1 MSHWD
6 EIRRRARTQRASA
19 IREAEGDPLAESL
32 LAAAER
38 LTGFE
43 RIGLPAGDSLLDG
56 ADATLDHGMKRVW
69 FNREVE
75 PRLARFYQAH
85 EFAHLWLHPERE
97 DQPEFNLDPEAVEE
111 PFPVGVSRVEGYGP
125 EELREREA
133 NVFAREFLLPTDV
146 LRAWHETDK
155 VGAGSIAEKLGLPKG
170 LVLHQMARALLTP
183 EISPRDVPPSET
195 NEHPL
200 DPSQKDAAHAPRGP
214 LLLEAGPGTGK
225 TRTLVG
231 RIVFLLE
238 QGVPPTAILALT
250 FSNRAAEEMRSRV
263 AEARPADASR
273 IWIGTFHAFGLE
285 LLRRYGVHLGL
296 PARVSVLDPSDSI
309 ALLEGML
316 SDLKLDHYQNLYDPA
331 LYLRDIMAAISR
343 AKDEL
348 VGPGEYATLCESM
361 LAQAATSDEMEAA
374 EKAVEVAHVYK
385 VYQEALNR
393 EHLLDFGDLIYKSVS
408 LLRMHVDVRDTL
420 RSTYRHILIDEYQDV
435 NRASGLFLKELAGA
449 GAGLWVVGDTRQ
461 AIYRFRGAAPAN
473 MRRFGEDFPGAKTKS
488 LRNNYR
494 SQPAILDVLAGL
506 APDML
511 ASRGRPD
518 FVRWEP
524 KRPDSG
530 GRVLMEV
537 ADDITAESGGMA
549 KEIERWRASGIPYSQ
564 QAILCR
570 SHTNL
575 GRVAAEL
582 EGLGVPVLYLGNLF
596 ERPEVRDMLSLL
608 SLTCEPDGR
617 GLVRVARFP
626 EYEVPLNDVLT
637 LLELARERNVLF
649 PDALGLA
656 AAATNISTHGKGGL
670 ALLRRHLEGMR
681 HVRPWTLLTYY
692 LFERSRYLDTL
703 LGDHSVAG
711 QQLLLALYQF
721 LQFVHEQRPA
731 APGKATDAKL
741 RLLRYIRQLEI
752 YGDEKQLRQL
762 PTWADEIEAVRLL
775 TVHASKGLEFQVVY
789 LPILGRGW
797 FPARRQWQPC
807 PPPEGMIVS
816 DNDDHDEEEECLF
829 FVGLSRARDVL
840 CLSRARRYGTQNSN
854 PSGLLDRIT
863 GLLPGSPAGPVT
875 WPSTTPAPIV
885 GAEPTPANEPFAV
898 EDLEVYL
905 RCPRQY
911 FYESVLGLNRRR
923 EDSGYVEFHRC
934 VYRVLRWMAEERA
947 SGKSV
952 SVSAALAYLAE
963 VWQEQGPEEHP
974 YEELYRTSAVNLVER
989 ATRRPHTS
997 QGSATRPTW
1006 EVSVPLGLI
1015 RFSPDHVEVLGDGS
1029 EVVER
1034 LRTGRPT
1041 KSELGKDIYALYVT
1055 AAQMAEPR
1063 VRRGVQ
1069 VRYLSADQ
1077 VVPIDLRP
1085 GPIKTRLNHYNE
1097 AIRGILNQDFTP
1109 KPSYRTC
1116 PRCPHYF
1123 ICPLGEDAQTSP

>member
-6 EIRRRARTQRASA
+6 EIRRRARTQRAA
-19 IREAEGDPLAESL
+19 ALREAGGEPSAESL
-32 LAAAER
+32 LAVAER

-43 RIGLPAGDSLLDG
+43 RIGLPAGDSLLDD
-56 ADATLDHGMKRVW
+56 AEATLDHGMKMVW

-85 EFAHLWLHPERE
+85 EYAHLWLHPERE
-97 DQPEFNLDPEAVEE
+97 NQAEFNLDPEAIEE
-111 PFPVGVSRVEGYGP
+111 PLPVGVSRVEGYGP

-146 LRAWHETDK
+146 LRDWYEADKASASET
-155 VGAGSIAEKLGLPKG
+155 AERLGLPEA
-170 LVLHQMARALLTP
+170 LVLQQMARALLTP
-183 EISPRDVPPSET
+183 EISPPDISPDET
-195 NEHPL
+195 NERPL
-200 DPSQKDAAHAPRGP
+200 DPSQEEAAHAPRGP

-263 AEARPADASR
+263 ADAKPEDASR

-285 LLRRYGVHLGL
+285 LMRRYATHLGL

-316 SDLKLDHYQNLYDPA
+316 SDLNLDHYQNLYDPA

-348 VGPGEYATLCESM
+348 VGPEDYAALGESM
-361 LAQAATSDEMEAA
+361 LAQAVTAEEMEVA
-374 EKAVEVAHVYK
+374 EKVVEVARVYK
-385 VYQEALNR
+385 AYQEVLDR
-393 EHLLDFGDLIYKSVS
+393 EHFLDFGDLISKSVS
-408 LLRMHVDVRDTL
+408 LLRTHADVRDTL
-420 RSTYRHILIDEYQDV
+420 RSTYRHVLVDEYQDV
-435 NRASGLFLKELAGA
+435 NRASGIFLKELAGA

-473 MRRFGEDFPGAKTKS
+473 MRRFGEDFPGAKVKS
-488 LRNNYR
+488 LRYNYR
-494 SQPAILDVLAGL
+494 SQPAILDVFAGL
-506 APDML
+506 APDMR
-511 ASRGRPD
+511 ASRGGPS
-518 FVRWEP
+518 FIRWEP

-537 ADDITAESGGMA
+537 ADDLAAEADGMA
-549 KEIERWRASGIPYSQ
+549 KEIERQRASGIPYSQ

-626 EYEVPLNDVLT
+626 EYEVSLNDVLA
-637 LLELARERNVLF
+637 LVELASERNVPF
-649 PDALGLA
+649 PDALDLA
-656 AAATNISTHGKGGL
+656 VAATTISTQGKEGL
-670 ALLRRHLEGMR
+670 ALLAHHLDGMS
-681 HVRPWTLLTYY
+681 HVRPWTLLTNY

-703 LGDHSVAG
+703 LCDQSVAG

-721 LQFVHEQRPA
+721 LQFAHEQRSA
-731 APGKATDAKL
+731 APGEATDAKL
-741 RLLRYIRQLEI
+741 WLLRYIRQLEI

-762 PTWADEIEAVRLL
+762 PTWADNIEAVRLL
-775 TVHASKGLEFQVVY
+775 TVHASKSLEFQAVY
-789 LPILGRGW
+789 LPVLGRGM
-797 FPARRQWQPC
+797 FPARRQGQPC
-807 PPPEGMIVS
+807 LPPKGMIVS
-816 DNDDHDEEEECLF
+816 NNDDHDEEEECLF

-840 CLSRARRYGTQNSN
+840 CLSRARRYGAQNSN
-854 PSGLLDRIT
+854 ASDLLDRIA
-863 GLLPGSPAGPVT
+863 GLLPGTPSGPVT
-875 WPSTTPAPIV
+875 WPSRALTPVAL
-885 GAEPTPANEPFAV
+885 AEPRPASEPLAA
-898 EDLEVYL
+898 EDLEVYI
-905 RCPRQY
+905 RCPRQF
-911 FYESVLGLNRRR
+911 FYECVLGLSRRR
-923 EDSGYVEFHRC
+923 EDSGYVDFHRC
-934 VYRVLRWMAEERA
+934 VYRVLHWMAEERA
-947 SGKSV
+947 SGNPADEA
-952 SVSAALAYLAE
+952 AALAYLAE
-963 VWQEQGPEEHP
+963 VWKAQGPQEHP
-974 YEELYRTSAVNLVER
+974 FQELYRASAVSLVEL
-989 ATRRPHTS
+989 AARRPFTS

-1015 RFSPDHVEVLGDGS
+1015 RFVPDHVEVLSDGS

-1041 KSELGKDIYALYVT
+1041 KSEVEKDIYALYVT
-1055 AAQMAEPR
+1055 AAQTAEPR
-1063 VRRGVQ
+1063 VRRSVQ

-1077 VVPIDLRP
+1077 VAPINLRP

-1097 AIRGILNQDFTP
+1097 AIRGILRQDFSP
-1109 KPSYRTC
+1109 KPNDRTC

-1123 ICPLGEDAQTSP
+1123 ICPLGEDV

>member
-6 EIRRRARTQRASA
+6 EIRRRARTRRAA
-19 IREAEGDPLAESL
+19 ALREAGGDPSAESL

-75 PRLARFYQAH
+75 PRLALFYQAH
-85 EFAHLWLHPERE
+85 EYAHLWLHPERE
-97 DQPEFNLDPEAVEE
+97 YQPEFNLDPEAVEE
-111 PFPVGVSRVEGYGP
+111 PLPVGLNRVEGYGP

-146 LRAWHETDK
+146 LRGWYEADK
-155 VGAGSIAEKLGLPKG
+155 VSASDTAEKLGLPQA
-170 LVLHQMARALLTP
+170 LVLQQMARALLTP
-183 EISPRDVPPSET
+183 EISSPDISLGET
-195 NEHPL
+195 NERPM
-200 DPSQKDAAHAPRGP
+200 DPSQQEAAHVRRGP

-231 RIVFLLE
+231 RIVYLLE
-238 QGVPPTAILALT
+238 QGVPPTAILVLT
-250 FSNRAAEEMRSRV
+250 FSNRAAEEMRLRV
-263 AEARPADASR
+263 AEAKPEDASR

-285 LLRRYGVHLGL
+285 LLRRYGAHLGL

-316 SDLKLDHYQNLYDPA
+316 SDLRLDHYQNLYDPA
-331 LYLRDIMAAISR
+331 FYLRDIMAAISR

-348 VGPGEYATLCESM
+348 VGPEKYAALGEKM

-374 EKAVEVAHVYK
+374 EKAVEVARVYK
-385 VYQEALNR
+385 AYQDALDR

-408 LLRMHVDVRDTL
+408 LLRTGVDVRDTL
-420 RSTYRHILIDEYQDV
+420 RGTYRHVLVDEYQDV
-435 NRASGLFLKELAGA
+435 NRASGLLLKELVGA
-449 GAGLWVVGDTRQ
+449 GAGLWVVGDTHQ

-473 MRRFGEDFPGAKTKS
+473 MRRFGEDFPGAKIKS
-488 LRNNYR
+488 LRYNYR
-494 SQPAILDVLAGL
+494 SQPAIVDVFAGL
-506 APDML
+506 APNMR
-511 ASRGRPD
+511 ASRGGPI
-518 FVRWEP
+518 FVPWEP

-537 ADDITAESGGMA
+537 ADDLAAEADGMA
-549 KEIERWRASGIPYSQ
+549 KEIERQRAYGIPYSQ

-575 GRVAAEL
+575 GRVAAQL
-582 EGLGVPVLYLGNLF
+582 EDLGVPVLYLGDLF
-596 ERPEVRDMLSLL
+596 ERAEVRDMLSLL
-608 SLTCEPDGR
+608 SLACEPDGR

-626 EYEVPLNDVLT
+626 EYDVLLDDVLA
-637 LLELARERNVLF
+637 LLELAKERNVPF
-649 PDALGLA
+649 PDALALA
-656 AAATNISTHGKGGL
+656 ATAATISPKGREGL
-670 ALLRRHLEGMR
+670 ALLGRHLDGMR
-681 HVRPWTLLTYY
+681 YVRPWTVLTYY

-703 LGDHSVAG
+703 LGDTSVAG
-711 QQLLLALYQF
+711 QQRLLALYQF

-731 APGKATDAKL
+731 APGEATDAKL
-741 RLLRYIRQLEI
+741 RLLRYVRRLEI

-762 PTWADEIEAVRLL
+762 PTWADDIDAVRLL
-775 TVHASKGLEFQVVY
+775 TVHASKGLEFQAVY
-789 LPILGRGW
+789 LPFLGRGL
-797 FPARRQWQPC
+797 FPARRQAQPC

-816 DNDDHDEEEECLF
+816 AIDDHDEEEECLF
-829 FVGLSRARDVL
+829 FVGLSRARDFL
-840 CLSRARRYGTQNSN
+840 CLSRARRYGAQNSHK
-854 PSGLLDRIT
+854 SDLLDRIA
-863 GLLPGSPAGPVT
+863 GLLPSAPSGPVT
-875 WPSTTPAPIV
+875 WASATTAPVFVADPAP
-885 GAEPTPANEPFAV
+885 ASEPFAA
-898 EDLEVYL
+898 EDLDVYI

-923 EDSGYVEFHRC
+923 EDSRYVEFHRC

-947 SGKSV
+947 SGNPVDETAS
-952 SVSAALAYLAE
+952 LAYLAE

-974 YEELYRTSAVNLVER
+974 YKELYRASAVDLVEM
-989 ATRRPHTS
+989 AARRPYTS

-1015 RFSPDHVEVLGDGS
+1015 RFTPDHVEVLSDGS

-1041 KSELGKDIYALYVT
+1041 KSEVGKDIYALYVT
-1055 AAQMAEPR
+1055 AAQEAEPR
-1063 VRRGVQ
+1063 VRRRVQ

-1077 VVPIDLRP
+1077 VDPVGLNP
-1085 GPIKTRLNHYNE
+1085 GPINTRLNHYNE
-1097 AIRGILNQDFTP
+1097 AIKGILRDDFSPQPTD
-1109 KPSYRTC
+1109 RIC

-1123 ICPLGEDAQTSP
+1123 VCPVGEDE

>member
-6 EIRRRARTQRASA
+6 EIRRRARTQRDAA
-19 IREAEGDPLAESL
+19 LREAEGDPSAESL

-56 ADATLDHGMKRVW
+56 ADAALDHGMKRVW

-75 PRLARFYQAH
+75 PGLALFYQAH
-85 EFAHLWLHPERE
+85 EYAHLWLHPERE
-97 DQPEFNLDPEAVEE
+97 YQPEFNLDPEAIEE
-111 PFPVGVSRVEGYGP
+111 PLPVGVNRVEGYGP

-133 NVFAREFLLPTDV
+133 NVFAREFLLPTNV
-146 LRAWHETDK
+146 LRAWYEADK
-155 VGAGSIAEKLGLPKG
+155 ASASDTAGRLGVPEA
-170 LVLHQMARALLTP
+170 LVLQQMARALLTP
-183 EISPRDVPPSET
+183 EIRPADVLAGGTDERPM
-195 NEHPL
+195 
-200 DPSQKDAAHAPRGP
+200 DPSQQEAAHAPRGP

-231 RIVFLLE
+231 RIVFLLD
-238 QGVPPTAILALT
+238 QKVPPTAILALT

-263 AEARPADASR
+263 ADARPEDAPR
-273 IWIGTFHAFGLE
+273 TWIGTFHAFGLE
-285 LLRRYGVHLGL
+285 LLRRYGSRVGL
-296 PARVSVLDPSDSI
+296 PARVGVLDPSDSI

-331 LYLRDIMAAISR
+331 LYLRDILAAISR
-343 AKDEL
+343 AKDEM
-348 VGPGEYATLCESM
+348 VGPEEYTALGESM
-361 LAQAATSDEMEAA
+361 LAQATTPDQMETA
-374 EKAVEVAHVYK
+374 EKAVEVARVYK
-385 VYQEALNR
+385 AYQDALDR
-393 EHLLDFGDLIYKSVS
+393 EDFLDFGDLIYKSVS
-408 LLRMHVDVRDTL
+408 LLRTHVDVRDTL
-420 RSTYRHILIDEYQDV
+420 RGTYRHVLVDEYQDV
-435 NRASGLFLKELAGA
+435 NRASGLFLRELAGA

-473 MRRFGEDFPGAKTKS
+473 MRRFGEDFPGAKVKS
-488 LRNNYR
+488 LRYNYR
-494 SQPAILDVLAGL
+494 SQPAVVDAFAGL
-506 APDML
+506 APTMR
-511 ASRGRPD
+511 ASQGGPS

-537 ADDITAESGGMA
+537 ADDLVAEAAGIA
-549 KEIERWRASGIPYSQ
+549 KEIERQRASGIPYSQ

-575 GRVAAEL
+575 GRIAAEL
-582 EGLGVPVLYLGNLF
+582 ERLGVPALYLGNLF

-626 EYEVPLNDVLT
+626 EYDIPLNDALS
-637 LLELARERNVLF
+637 LLELAGEQNVPF
-649 PDALGLA
+649 PDALDLA
-656 AAATNISTHGKGGL
+656 GAATTISTKGKESL
-670 ALLRRHLEGMR
+670 ALLGRHLDGMR

-692 LFERSRYLDTL
+692 LFERSRYLDTP
-703 LGDHSVAG
+703 LGDQSVAG

-731 APGKATDAKL
+731 ADGEATDAKL

-752 YGDEKQLRQL
+752 YGDERQLRQL
-762 PTWADEIEAVRLL
+762 PTWADDIEAVRLL
-775 TVHASKGLEFQVVY
+775 TVHASKGLEFQAVY
-789 LPILGRGW
+789 LPVLGRGQ
-797 FPARRQWQPC
+797 FPARRQGQPC
-807 PPPEGMIVS
+807 PPPKGMNVS
-816 DNDDHDEEEECLF
+816 DHDDHDEEEECLF

-840 CLSRARRYGTQNSN
+840 CLSRARRYGAQNSN
-854 PSGLLDRIT
+854 PSDLLDRIA
-863 GLLPGSPAGPVT
+863 GLLSGAPSGPVT
-875 WPSTTPAPIV
+875 WPSTAASPV
-885 GAEPTPANEPFAV
+885 VVAEPTPAKEPFAV

-911 FYESVLGLNRRR
+911 FYESVLGLSRRR

-947 SGKSV
+947 SGNPADEA
-952 SVSAALAYLAE
+952 AALAYLAG
-963 VWQEQGPEEHP
+963 VWEEQGPEEHP
-974 YEELYRTSAVNLVER
+974 FKELYRISAGNLVER
-989 ATRRPHTS
+989 AARRPFTS
-997 QGSATRPTW
+997 QGSATKPTW

-1015 RFSPDHVEVLGDGS
+1015 RFIPDHVEVLDDGS

-1041 KSELGKDIYALYVT
+1041 KSEAGKDIYALYLT

-1063 VRRGVQ
+1063 VRRSVQ

-1077 VVPIDLRP
+1077 VDPIDLRP
-1085 GPIKTRLNHYNE
+1085 GPINTRLSHYNE
-1097 AIRGILNQDFTP
+1097 AIRGILNQDFSP
-1109 KPSYRTC
+1109 QPSDRIC

-1123 ICPLGEDAQTSP
+1123 ICPVGEDA

>member
-6 EIRRRARTQRASA
+6 EIRRQARTQRAA
-19 IREAEGDPLAESL
+19 ALREAGGDPSAESL

-43 RIGLPAGDSLLDG
+43 RIGLPAVDSLLDG
-56 ADATLDHGMKRVW
+56 ADAMLDHGMQRVW

-75 PRLARFYQAH
+75 PRLACFYQAH

-97 DQPEFNLDPEAVEE
+97 NQPEFNLDPEAIEE
-111 PFPVGVSRVEGYGP
+111 PLPVGVNRVEGYGP

-146 LRAWHETDK
+146 LRAWHEADRA
-155 VGAGSIAEKLGLPKG
+155 GASNIAERLGLPET
-170 LVLHQMARALLTP
+170 LVLQQMARALLTP
-183 EISPRDVPPSET
+183 EIPPADVSPGET
-195 NEHPL
+195 NERPM
-200 DPSQKDAAHAPRGP
+200 DPSQQEAAHAPRGP

-263 AEARPADASR
+263 AEARPEDASR

-285 LLRRYGVHLGL
+285 LLRRYGAHLGL

-348 VGPGEYATLCESM
+348 VGPEEYAGLGENM
-361 LAQAATSDEMEAA
+361 LAQATTSDEMEAA
-374 EKAVEVAHVYK
+374 EKAVEVARVYK
-385 VYQEALNR
+385 AYQDSLDR
-393 EHLLDFGDLIYKSVS
+393 EHLLDFGDLIYRSVS
-408 LLRMHVDVRDTL
+408 LLRTHVDVRDTL
-420 RSTYRHILIDEYQDV
+420 RSTYRHVLVDEYQDV

-488 LRNNYR
+488 LRYNYR
-494 SQPAILDVLAGL
+494 SQPAVLDVFAGL

-511 ASRGRPD
+511 ASRGGPD

-524 KRPDSG
+524 MRPDSG
-530 GRVLMEV
+530 GQVLMEV
-537 ADDITAESGGMA
+537 ADDLAAEADGMA
-549 KEIERWRASGIPYSQ
+549 KEIERQRASGIPYSQ

-608 SLTCEPDGR
+608 SLTCEADGR

-626 EYEVPLNDVLT
+626 EYEVPLDDVLS
-637 LLELARERNVLF
+637 LLELARERNVPF
-649 PDALGLA
+649 PGALGLA
-656 AAATNISTHGKGGL
+656 AAAANISTHGKEGL
-670 ALLRRHLEGMR
+670 ALLERHLDGMR

-692 LFERSRYLDTL
+692 LFERSRYLDTP
-703 LGDHSVAG
+703 LGDQSVAG

-721 LQFVHEQRPA
+721 LQFAHEQRPA
-731 APGKATDAKL
+731 APGEAADAKL
-741 RLLRYIRQLEI
+741 RLSRYIRQLEI

-762 PTWADEIEAVRLL
+762 PTWADDIEAVRLL
-775 TVHASKGLEFQVVY
+775 TVHASKGLEFQAVY

-797 FPARRQWQPC
+797 FPARRQAQHC

-816 DNDDHDEEEECLF
+816 ESDDHDEEEECLF

-840 CLSRARRYGTQNSN
+840 CLSRARRYGAQNSN
-854 PSGLLDRIT
+854 PSDLLDRIA
-863 GLLPGSPAGPVT
+863 GLLPGDPSGPVT
-875 WPSTTPAPIV
+875 WPSTTPASV
-885 GAEPTPANEPFAV
+885 VAAEPAPANEPFAV
-898 EDLEVYL
+898 EDLEVYI

-947 SGKSV
+947 SGNPV
-952 SVSAALAYLAE
+952 DEAAALAYLAE

-974 YEELYRTSAVNLVER
+974 YKELYRTSAVNLVER
-989 ATRRPHTS
+989 AARRPYTS

-1015 RFSPDHVEVLGDGS
+1015 RFTPDHVEVLGDGS

-1041 KSELGKDIYALYVT
+1041 KSEVGKDIYALYVT
-1055 AAQMAEPR
+1055 AAQAAEPN
-1063 VRRGVQ
+1063 VRRSVQ
-1069 VRYLSADQ
+1069 VRYLSAEHVD
-1077 VVPIDLRP
+1077 PIDLGP
-1085 GPIKTRLNHYNE
+1085 GPINTRLNHYNE
-1097 AIRGILNQDFTP
+1097 AIRGILNQDFSP
-1109 KPSYRTC
+1109 QPSERTC

>member
-6 EIRRRARTQRASA
+6 EIRRLARTQRAA
-19 IREAEGDPLAESL
+19 ALREAGGDPSAESL
-32 LAAAER
+32 LAVAER

-43 RIGLPAGDSLLDG
+43 RIGLASSDSLLDG
-56 ADATLDHGMKRVW
+56 ADAALDHAMKRIW

-75 PRLARFYQAH
+75 PRLARFYHAH
-85 EFAHLWLHPERE
+85 EYAHLWLHPERE
-97 DQPEFNLDPEAVEE
+97 SQPEFTLDPEAIEE
-111 PFPVGVSRVEGYGP
+111 PLPVGVNRVEGYGP

-146 LRAWHETDK
+146 LRAWYETDR
-155 VGAGSIAEKLGLPKG
+155 ASASDIAERLGLPDA
-170 LVLHQMARALLTP
+170 LVLQQMARALLTP
-183 EISPRDVPPSET
+183 EIRPADVSAGGTDERPM
-195 NEHPL
+195 
-200 DPSQKDAAHAPRGP
+200 DPSQQDAAHATRGP

-238 QGVPPTAILALT
+238 QGVPPTGILALT
-250 FSNRAAEEMRSRV
+250 FSNRAAEELRSRV
-263 AEARPADASR
+263 AEAKPEDAPH

-285 LLRRYGVHLGL
+285 LLRRYSAHLGL
-296 PARVSVLDPSDSI
+296 PARVGVLDPSDSI
-309 ALLEGML
+309 ALLEGMV
-316 SDLKLDHYQNLYDPA
+316 SDLELDHYQNLYDPA
-331 LYLRDIMAAISR
+331 LYLRDIMSAISR

-348 VGPGEYATLCESM
+348 VGPQEYAELGENM
-361 LAQAATSDEMEAA
+361 LAQATTSDETEAA
-374 EKAVEVAHVYK
+374 EKAVEVARVYK
-385 VYQEALNR
+385 TYQGALDR
-393 EHLLDFGDLIYKSVS
+393 EQLLDFGDLIYKSVS
-408 LLRMHVDVRDTL
+408 LLRTHVDVRDTL
-420 RSTYRHILIDEYQDV
+420 RGTYRHVLVDEYQDV

-473 MRRFGEDFPGAKTKS
+473 MRRFGEDFPGAKLKS
-488 LRNNYR
+488 LRYNYR
-494 SQPAILDVLAGL
+494 SQPAIVDVFAGL
-506 APDML
+506 APSMR
-511 ASRGRPD
+511 AGQGGPG

-537 ADDITAESGGMA
+537 ADDLAAEAAGMA
-549 KEIERWRASGIPYSQ
+549 TEIERQRASGIPYSQ
-564 QAILCR
+564 QAVLCR

-582 EGLGVPVLYLGNLF
+582 EGLGVPVLYLGDLF

-608 SLTCEPDGR
+608 SFACEPDGR
-617 GLVRVARFP
+617 GLVRLARFP
-626 EYEVPLNDVLT
+626 EYEVPLDDVLS
-637 LLELARERNVLF
+637 LLELARERNVPF
-649 PDALGLA
+649 PDALALA
-656 AAATNISTHGKGGL
+656 ETAATISPQGREGF
-670 ALLRRHLEGMR
+670 ALLRRHVDGMR
-681 HVRPWTLLTYY
+681 PVRPWTLLTYY

-703 LGDHSVAG
+703 LGDQSVAG
-711 QQLLLALYQF
+711 QQRLLALYQF
-721 LQFVHEQRPA
+721 LQFAHEQRPA
-731 APGKATDAKL
+731 APGEATDAKL
-741 RLLRYIRQLEI
+741 RLLRYVRRLEI

-762 PTWADEIEAVRLL
+762 PTWADDIEAVRLL
-775 TVHASKGLEFQVVY
+775 TVHASKGLEFQAVY
-789 LPILGRGW
+789 LPFLGKGL
-797 FPARRQWQPC
+797 FPARRQAQPC

-829 FVGLSRARDVL
+829 FVGLSRARDFL
-840 CLSRARRYGTQNSN
+840 CLSRARRYGAQNSN
-854 PSGLLDRIT
+854 ASDLLDKMA
-863 GLLPGSPAGPVT
+863 GLLPSAPSGHVT
-875 WPSTTPAPIV
+875 WASTAAAPV
-885 GAEPTPANEPFAV
+885 YVAEPTPASEPFAA
-898 EDLEVYL
+898 EDLEVYI

-911 FYESVLGLNRRR
+911 FYESVLGLSRRR

-934 VYRVLRWMAEERA
+934 VYRVLRWMAEERT
-947 SGKSV
+947 SGNPV
-952 SVSAALAYLAE
+952 DEAAALAYLAE

-974 YEELYRTSAVNLVER
+974 YKELYRTSAVNLVER
-989 ATRRPHTS
+989 AAKRPYTS

-1015 RFSPDHVEVLGDGS
+1015 RFIPDHVEVLSDGS

-1041 KSELGKDIYALYVT
+1041 KSEVGKDIYALYAT

-1063 VRRGVQ
+1063 VRRRVQ

-1077 VVPIDLRP
+1077 VDPIDLRP
-1085 GPIKTRLNHYNE
+1085 GPINTRLNHYNE
-1097 AIRGILNQDFTP
+1097 AIRGILCEDFSP
-1109 KPSYRTC
+1109 QPSDRIC

-1123 ICPLGEDAQTSP
+1123 VCPVGEDA